1 MRQIMGCTQAAKSRR
16 NLAHTSDREVWEQAR
31 KEKHPMRYRL
41 YCQDGAYNLKCDRI
55 TLLAEM
61 REAKPY
67 MIERLPT
74 ERKSKD
80 AGLTPVKGDDSLRF
94 PEHLTAVTLLEVES

>member
-1 MRQIMGCTQAAKSRR
+1 MNGTRAAKARR
-16 NLAHTSDREVWEQAR
+16 NLTHTHDREIWEQAR
-31 KEKHPMRYRL
+31 SEKHPMRYRL
-41 YCQDGAYNLKCDRI
+41 HCKDRAYNLKCDRI

-61 REAKPY
+61 RGSKPHR
-67 MIERLPT
+67 IERLPA

-94 PEHLTAVTLLEVES
+94 PEHLTAITLLEVES